1 MDARTPLAAVGIGIG
16 TGIGVGVG
24 VGVGVGMGVGVDVGV
39 GVAYGTRS
47 GYDLSCRQCGAHRP
61 RPTASPSSSSD
72 TVS

>member
-1 MDARTPLAAVGIGIG
+1 V
-16 TGIGVGVG
+16 
-24 VGVGVGMGVGVDVGV
+24 GVGVDVGV

-47 GYDLSCRQCGAHRP
+47 GYDLSYRQCGAHRP